1 MNEREYEAGLAP
13 TPGYR
18 YAERVGAQL
27 FVAGQVPVD
36 GTGAIVGRN
45 DARRQAEQC
54 LANLATLIG
63 CHDFQLRHIR
73 RLQISVAGGRAA
85 LLEAWSGVR
94 SWFADDVPPAT
105 LVGVRALGY
114 EGQLVEID
122 ATVVDD
128 TN

>member
-1 MNEREYEAGLAP
+1 VNELEHEAGLAP

-36 GTGAIVGRN
+36 GTGALVS
-45 DARRQAEQC
+45 
-54 LANLATLIG
+54 
-63 CHDFQLRHIR
+63 CHGLEVRHIR
-73 RLQISVAGGRAA
+73 RLQISVAGDRQA
-85 LLEAWSGVR
+85 LLDAWSAVR
-94 SWFADDVPPAT
+94 AWFADDVPPAT
-105 LVGVRALGY
+105 LVGVHALGY
-114 EGQLVEID
+114 DGQLVEID